1 MVIFNS
7 QMEKI
12 NMKYIKHGIVLGLGA
27 LLAVGVSSCKNPD
40 KDWPDYEGGVTA
52 YFANQYPVKCIT
64 LGEDGEQ
71 DNSLDNEHKY
81 MIYATQGGAYKSR
94 DLRIEVVVDNSLTN
108 KLKFSDGSPVKVMP
122 ETYYSLESNVLTKKK
137 DFLFGTTV
145 TLSDAFFADP
155 DAIKQTYV
163 IPLRMVNA
171 IGADRILSGTPIEGV
186 ENPDRCDPSAWDVK
200 PKDYILYC
208 VRYINP
214 WHSSYLRRGIDQ
226 ITEDGKTKT
235 EIRHKEYVEYD
246 EVVYLTTKSL
256 NQAVFPVS
264 TVVPDGESVKTLT
277 CNMVLTFNGDEC
289 TISSDTPGITASG
302 TGKFVKD
309 GEEKSW
315 DNEDRDAL
323 YLDYQINF
331 GIRQFATKDTLV
343 VRAREVKAELNFNP
357 TYNK

>member
-1 MVIFNS
+1 
-7 QMEKI
+7 
-12 NMKYIKHGIVLGLGA
+12 MKYIKSAVIVGLGA
-27 LLAVGVSSCKNPD
+27 FLAAGVSSCKNAD
-40 KDWPDYEGGVTA
+40 KEWPDYEGGVTA

-71 DNSLDNEHKY
+71 DNSLDNEHKCV
-81 MIYATQGGAYKSR
+81 IYATQGGAYKSR
-94 DLRIEVVVDNSLTN
+94 DLKIEVAVDPTLVNNLE
-108 KLKFSDGSPVKVMP
+108 FSDGTPVKAMP
-122 ETYYSLESNVLTKKK
+122 DNYYSLESNILTKKK
-137 DFLFGTTV
+137 GYLFGTVV

-155 DAIKQTYV
+155 DAVKYTYV
-163 IPLRMVNA
+163 IPLRMINA
-171 IGADRILSGTPIEGV
+171 IGADKIVSGTPIEGV
-186 ENPDRCDPSAWDVK
+186 ENPARCDASAWSVQ

-214 WHSSYLRRGIDQ
+214 WQASYLRRGIDQ
-226 ITEDGKTKT
+226 ITEGGSTVANV
-235 EIRHKEYVEYD
+235 RHKEFVEYD
-246 EVVYLTTKSL
+246 EVVNLTTKSL
-256 NQAVFPVS
+256 NQAIFPVS

-289 TISSDTPGITASG
+289 TIGSDTPGITASG

-309 GEEKSW
+309 GDKKSW
-315 DNEDRDAL
+315 DNEDRDVL
-323 YLDYQINF
+323 YLDYNINF